1 MIKHIQEMIQKGK
14 EITVVH
20 VIKRQIQVA
29 LYCIEDYVELN
40 EELHI
45 PQVIEAIKQRKTTCV
60 QHADTT
66 IFVECI
72 YKKPP
77 LYIFG
82 GGTIAYPL
90 SKLAMMCGFD
100 VHIFDERKEY
110 VNQQRFPWVAHL
122 HHMPFQEVFL
132 KTKFEKQ
139 AYYVLATQ
147 GHSKDEICLK
157 EILKKSYH
165 YIGVVGSRRKGI
177 LLKRHFEEL
186 GFSSEQLAHLH
197 IPRGLP
203 ILSSTPE
210 EIAVSII
217 AELIQERAK
226 HLRIECHESIWL
238 DIKTP
243 CVVATILTHQGSTP
257 RGTGS
262 KMIVYKDGHITGS
275 IGGGRI
281 EYQVMT
287 KAKEFYESSHQS
299 MIMDF
304 NLSHIPGEEGM
315 VCGGTACV
323 LLEKFL

>member
-20 VIKRQIQVA
+20 VIKQQIQIA
-29 LYCIEDYVELN
+29 LYCIEDFSELSKDLQLP
-40 EELHI
+40 E
-45 PQVIEAIKQRKTTCV
+45 VIEAIQQRKTTCIP
-60 QHADTT
+60 HEDSI
-66 IFVECI
+66 IFIECI

-100 VHIFDERKEY
+100 VHIFDEREAYANK
-110 VNQQRFPWVAHL
+110 QRFPWVTHIHQMA
-122 HHMPFQEVFL
+122 FQDIFL
-132 KTKFEKQ
+132 SYSFQKNG
-139 AYYVLATQ
+139 YYVLATQ
-147 GHSKDEICLK
+147 GHSKDEICLT
-157 EILKKSYH
+157 EILQKCYA

-177 LLKRHFEEL
+177 LLKKHFEEL
-186 GFSSEQLAHLH
+186 GFSKEQLAQLH
-197 IPRGLP
+197 IPIGLP
-203 ILSSTPE
+203 ISSSTPE

-226 HLRIECHESIWL
+226 HMRIECDESIWL

-243 CVVATILTHQGSTP
+243 CVVATILSHQGSTP

-262 KMIVYKDGHITGS
+262 KMIIYEDGHFTGS

-287 KAKEFYESSHQS
+287 KAKEFYKSNNQS
-299 MIMDF
+299 MVMDF
-304 NLSHIPGEEGM
+304 NLSHVPGEEGM
-315 VCGGTACV
+315 ICGGTACV